1 MPNLDLSL
9 SLYSELPF
17 ITSTP
22 ELAALKQQDTLF
34 GDVALLAS
42 LNPEIDLGELAQK
55 DKQRRAG
62 EYLRSKL
69 QGISLTPFQARVL
82 ATLIE
87 EDHDYREKLKHQ
99 EPEAIVPKGIDYHN
113 GAWRVRKQI
122 NGKRLEKQFATLDQA
137 KAYLPK
143 TSGEAQK
150 APVGELLVG

>member
-9 SLYSELPF
+9 SIYSELPF

-22 ELAALKQQDTLF
+22 EPSAVKEADTLF
-34 GDVALLAS
+34 GDVAMLAS

-69 QGISLTPFQARVL
+69 QGVSLTHFQAKVL

-87 EDHDYREKLKHQ
+87 EDFEYREKQKHQ
-99 EPEAIVPKGIDYHN
+99 QPEAIIPKGIDLNN
-113 GAWRVRKQI
+113 GTWRVRKQVD
-122 NGKRLEKQFATLDQA
+122 GKRTTKQFATLEQA
-137 KAYLPK
+137 KAYLEKASPEAPK
-143 TSGEAQK
+143 VQM
-150 APVGELLVG
+150 V

>member
-87 EDHDYREKLKHQ
+87 EDHDYREKLKHHQ
-99 EPEAIVPKGIDYHN
+99 PEAIIPKGIDLNN
-113 GAWRVRKQI
+113 GTWRVRKQVD
-122 NGKRLEKQFATLDQA
+122 GKRTTKQFATLEQA
-137 KAYLPK
+137 KAYL
-143 TSGEAQK
+143 QK
-150 APVGELLVG
+150 ASPEAPKVQMV

>member
-1 MPNLDLSL
+1 MPNVDLSL

-22 ELAALKQQDTLF
+22 ELAAPKQQDTLF
-34 GDVALLAS
+34 GDVALLAR

-62 EYLRSKL
+62 EYLRGKL

-99 EPEAIVPKGIDYHN
+99 EPESIIPKGIDLNN
-113 GAWRVRKQI
+113 GTWRVRKQVD
-122 NGKRLEKQFATLDQA
+122 GKRTTKQFATLEQA
-137 KAYLPK
+137 KAYLQKASP
-143 TSGEAQK
+143 EAQK
-150 APVGELLVG
+150 VQMV

>member
-1 MPNLDLSL
+1 MPNVDLSL

-22 ELAALKQQDTLF
+22 ELLALKQEDTLF
-34 GDVALLAS
+34 GDIALLAS

-69 QGISLTPFQARVL
+69 QGVSLTPFQAKVL

-87 EDHDYREKLKHQ
+87 EDYEYREMQKHQ
-99 EPEAIVPKGIDYHN
+99 EPEAIIPKGIDLNN
-113 GAWRVRKQI
+113 GTWRVRKQVD
-122 NGKRLEKQFATLDQA
+122 GKRTTKQFASLEQA
-137 KAYLPK
+137 KAYLHK
-143 TSGEAQK
+143 ASGEASKVQM
-150 APVGELLVG
+150 V

>member
-1 MPNLDLSL
+1 MPNVDLSL

-22 ELAALKQQDTLF
+22 ELPALKQEDSLF
-34 GDVALLAS
+34 GDVALLAR
-42 LNPEIDLGELAQK
+42 LNLEIDLGELAQK

-69 QGISLTPFQARVL
+69 QGISLTPFQAKVL

-99 EPEAIVPKGIDYHN
+99 EPESIIPKGIDLNN
-113 GAWRVRKQI
+113 GTWRVRKQVD
-122 NGKRLEKQFATLDQA
+122 GKRTTKQFATLGQA
-137 KAYLPK
+137 KAYLAK
-143 TSGEAQK
+143 TSPEAPK
-150 APVGELLVG
+150 VHLV